1 MGTTREHGAERQAA
15 TYRSCDLDETRKIVA
30 DIYCD
35 HRLEQA
41 RGRERLD
48 YLHVHQRLGA
58 VSFSEMRYGAEVDV
72 APGCLQSFF
81 LVQVPVAGHDRMRVD
96 GAELLCDARRA
107 SIHVPDSRLDM
118 HWSADCSKFVVRF
131 EREALERHAAA
142 LAGRDPACAVS
153 FLPLA
158 ELDSPTVQA
167 WVGTARHLFDELRRN
182 PFLGDEPLVRCH
194 IEQLLMTTA
203 LNWLP
208 GGFGDGGACPPARRV
223 LPRHVR
229 QAEEYLRASP
239 EQPIT
244 VEMLAHHV
252 GVSGRTLYDGFRKF
266 LGVSPMRYLRDLRME
281 RVRAD
286 LLDPARPA
294 SVTALA
300 THWGFFQLGRFAI
313 DYRRRYGE
321 SPHETL
327 AKSR

>member
-1 MGTTREHGAERQAA
+1 MQEPGICPPPA
-15 TYRSCDLDETRKIVA
+15 TYRSHDVDETRRIVA

-35 HRLEQA
+35 HRLAQA
-41 RGRERLD
+41 RGGERLD
-48 YLHVHQRLGA
+48 YLHVHQPLGA
-58 VSFSEMRYGAEVDV
+58 VSFSEMRYGAEVSV

-81 LVQVPVAGHDRMRVD
+81 LVQVPASGHDRMRVD
-96 GAELLCDARRA
+96 GAELLCDPRHAT
-107 SIHVPDSRLDM
+107 IHAPDSRLDM
-118 HWSADCSKFVVRF
+118 HWSADCSKFVVRI
-131 EREALERHAAA
+131 EREALERHASLLTGREAA
-142 LAGRDPACAVS
+142 GTVS
-153 FLPLA
+153 FLPVADLA
-158 ELDSPTVQA
+158 SPMVHA
-167 WVGTARHLFDELRRN
+167 WVRTARHMFDELRCN
-182 PFLGDEPLVRCH
+182 PALADEPLVRSQ
-194 IEQLLMTTA
+194 IEQLLLTTA

-208 GGFGDGGACPPARRV
+208 GSFVAAAPCPARTV

-229 QAEEYLRASP
+229 QAEEYMRACP

-244 VEMLAHHV
+244 VDMLAQRI

-266 LGVSPMRYLRDLRME
+266 LGVSPMRHLRDLRME

-300 THWGFFQLGRFAI
+300 MHWGFFQLGRFAI

>member
-1 MGTTREHGAERQAA
+1 MQESGLCPPPA
-15 TYRSCDLDETRKIVA
+15 TYRSHDVDETRRIVA

-35 HRLEQA
+35 HRLAQT

-48 YLHVHQRLGA
+48 YLHIHQRMGA
-58 VSFSEMRYGAEVDV
+58 VSFSEMRYGAEVAI

-81 LVQVPVAGHDRMRVD
+81 LVQVPASGHDRMRVD
-96 GAELLCDARRA
+96 GAELLCDPRHATVHA
-107 SIHVPDSRLDM
+107 PDSQLDM
-118 HWSADCSKFVVRF
+118 HWSADCSKFVVRI
-131 EREALERHAAA
+131 EREALERHASL
-142 LAGRDPACAVS
+142 LAGRESAGKLS
-153 FLPLA
+153 FLPIADL
-158 ELDSPTVQA
+158 ESPTVRT
-167 WVGTARHLFDELRRN
+167 WVRTARHMFDELRCN
-182 PFLGDEPLVRCH
+182 PALADEPLVSSQ
-194 IEQLLMTTA
+194 IEQMLLTTA

-208 GGFGDGGACPPARRV
+208 GSFAAATACSTRTV

-229 QAEEYLRASP
+229 QAEEYLRTYP

-266 LGVSPMRYLRDLRME
+266 LEVSPMRYLRDLRME

-286 LLDPARPA
+286 LLDPAQPA

-300 THWGFFQLGRFAI
+300 TQWGFFQLGRFAI